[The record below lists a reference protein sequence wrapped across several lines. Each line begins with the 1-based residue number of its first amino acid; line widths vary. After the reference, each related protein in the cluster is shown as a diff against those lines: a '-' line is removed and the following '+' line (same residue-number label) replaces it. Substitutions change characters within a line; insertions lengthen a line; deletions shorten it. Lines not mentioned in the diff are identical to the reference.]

1 MRTYKRTKLGGIT
14 LNSIQIIGNISTDID
29 LKATNSGKFVAGFN
43 IAVNNPYN
51 REKVSFLPVEIWGK
65 SAENTGN
72 YCSKGSKVGI
82 TGHIEVDQWEKDGQ
96 KRYKTKVVA
105 NQIEFLTPKGQSG
118 NQSNNQNSNQQQ
130 TRVDND
136 PFADDGKPID
146 IRDSD
151 LPF

>member
-1 MRTYKRTKLGGIT
+1 

-105 NQIEFLTPKGQSG
+105 SQIEFLTPKGQSG
-118 NQSNNQNSNQQQ
+118 NQSNNQPADKSNY
-130 TRVDND
+130 D
-136 PFADDGKPID
+136 PFDKNGKLKDEPMGIITDD
-146 IRDSD
+146 D